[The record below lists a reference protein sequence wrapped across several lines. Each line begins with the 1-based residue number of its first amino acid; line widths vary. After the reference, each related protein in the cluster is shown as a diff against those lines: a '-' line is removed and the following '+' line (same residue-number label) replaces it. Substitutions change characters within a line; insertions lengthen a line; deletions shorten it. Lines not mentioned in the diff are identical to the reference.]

1 MKKKDVILMLGLFL
15 SVVHFSYCQN
25 NSDVS
30 KKDEFIDVSKIEKT
44 KFHLYV
50 LAGQSNMAGR
60 GIVENQESQH
70 SGRIVVLDKNGRWKI
85 AKDPIHFDKP
95 EAGVGP
101 GLAFA
106 KEMLTTEDSDVIIGL
121 IPTACG
127 GSPIDVWQQGGY
139 WKQTKSYPY
148 DDAISRMKAAMQIGE
163 LKGVLWH
170 QGESDANE
178 KLAYSYQAKLVTL
191 IEDFR
196 SASGM
201 PNLLFVAGELHE
213 FNSLKNKQK
222 DYKKIINKELLAIN
236 SMLDNYEVVCV
247 KSPKDIGDKI
257 HFDAKSQIK
266 IGKQYAKAVRKI
278 NRKSQN

>member
-1 MKKKDVILMLGLFL
+1 MKKKVIIFMLGLFL
-15 SVVHFSYCQN
+15 TVVHFSYCQDN
-25 NSDVS
+25 PEVL
-30 KKDEFIDVSKIEKT
+30 KKDEFIDVGKIEKK

-60 GIVENQESQH
+60 GIVENQEGQH
-70 SGRIVVLDKNGRWKI
+70 SARILVLDKNGLWKI

-106 KEMLTTEDSDVIIGL
+106 KEMLATEDSDIIIGL

-127 GSPIDVWQQGGY
+127 GSPIDVWKEGGY

-191 IEDFR
+191 IEHFR

-201 PNLLFVAGELHE
+201 PNLPFVVGELYE

-222 DYKKIINKELLAIN
+222 DYKKIINKELHAIN
-236 SMLDNYEVVCV
+236 TMLDNYEVVCV

-257 HFDAKSQIK
+257 HFDAKSQMK
-266 IGKQYAKAVRKI
+266 IGKQYAKAIKKI
-278 NRKSQN
+278 NRKSRN

>member
-15 SVVHFSYCQN
+15 AVVHFSYCQN

-60 GIVENQESQH
+60 GIVENQENQH
-70 SGRIVVLDKNGRWKI
+70 PGRIVVLDKNGRWKI

-106 KEMLTTEDSDVIIGL
+106 KGMLTTEDSDVIIGL

-127 GSPIDVWQQGGY
+127 GSPIDVWQPGGY
-139 WKQTKSYPY
+139 WKQTNSHPY
-148 DDAISRMKAAMQIGE
+148 DDAIYRMKAAMQIGE
-163 LKGVLWH
+163 LKAVLWH

-191 IEDFR
+191 IEHFR
-196 SASGM
+196 SDSGI
-201 PNLLFVAGELHE
+201 PNLPFVAGELYE
-213 FNSLKNKQK
+213 FNSLKNQQK
-222 DYKKIINKELLAIN
+222 DYKKIINKELHAIN
-236 SMLDNYEVVCV
+236 LILDNYEVVCV
-247 KSPKDIGDKI
+247 KRPKDIGDKT
-257 HFDAKSQIK
+257 HFDTKSQIK
-266 IGKQYAKAVRKI
+266 IGKQYAKTVKKI
-278 NRKSQN
+278 SRKSRN